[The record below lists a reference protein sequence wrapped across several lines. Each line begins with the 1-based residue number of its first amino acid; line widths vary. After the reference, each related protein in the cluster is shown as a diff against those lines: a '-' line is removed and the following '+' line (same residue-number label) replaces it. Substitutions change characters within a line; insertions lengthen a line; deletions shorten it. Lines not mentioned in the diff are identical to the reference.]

1 MANLADTKTIL
12 RKYNL
17 RLKESLG
24 QNFLVDDNILDRII
38 SLSEIEGEEV
48 LEIGPGIGNLTKKLA
63 RSAKRVVAVE
73 IDDRL
78 INLLNK
84 ELVAESNVEIVND
97 DALEVDFNKY
107 FNNQF
112 SVIANIPY
120 YITSP
125 IIMKMLEGSY
135 NLNKLVVMVQKEVAE
150 RIAAN
155 PGGKDY
161 GILSLV
167 VQYYAHTNI
176 LFDVPSESFF
186 PQPEVESSVIEL
198 DIREEL
204 AVEVKNKDFL
214 FRVIKAAFQQRRKMV
229 KNSLSKANNID
240 FDKEIINQALNKAGI
255 DPRIRA
261 EKIQLKDFAKLSN
274 ILYKINENKL

>member
-1 MANLADTKTIL
+1 MANLAETKAIL
-12 RKYNL
+12 RKHNL
-17 RLKESLG
+17 RLKDSLG

-38 SLSEIEGEEV
+38 ALSEIENDEV

-63 RSAKRVVAVE
+63 SNVKRVVAVE

-84 ELVAESNVEIVND
+84 ELIDKDNVKIINA

-125 IIMKMLEGSY
+125 IIMKMLEEDY
-135 NLNKLVVMVQKEVAE
+135 DLNKLIIMVQKEVAE
-150 RIAAN
+150 RIAAT

-167 VQYYAHTNI
+167 VQYYAKTNI
-176 LFDVPSESFF
+176 LFDVPAEAFF
-186 PQPEVESSVIEL
+186 PQPEVESAVIEL
-198 DIREEL
+198 DIRENP
-204 AVEVKNKDFL
+204 AVEVKDKDFL
-214 FRVIKAAFQQRRKMV
+214 FTVIKAAFQQRRKIV
-229 KNSLSKANNID
+229 RNSLTKAANID
-240 FDKEIINQALNKAGI
+240 LNKEIVDQALNKAEI
-255 DPRIRA
+255 NPRIRA
-261 EKIQLKDFAKLSN
+261 ERIPLKDFAELSN
-274 ILYKINENKL
+274 ALYKINE